1 MSDQAYTYM
10 DWPGIES
17 IIYCEEASPKD
28 ILAPRIVPEGV
39 LIQGFFPDAVSAET
53 VAGRKSYP
61 MECEDEAGYYAVII
75 PGKKIP
81 KYRFR
86 VTYRDCVKEFADPY
100 AFAAWITEKEEKSF
114 CAGTYYEAWKKLG
127 SHTIKREGWRGTN
140 FAVWA
145 PNAVRVSVV
154 GDFNNWDGRTLP
166 MHRMPMSG

>member
-28 ILAPRIVPEGV
+28 ILAPRMVPEGV

-61 MECEDEAGYYAVII
+61 MEREDEAGYYAVII
-75 PGKKIP
+75 PGKRIP

-86 VTYRDCVKEFADPY
+86 VTYRACVKEFADPY
-100 AFAAWITEKEEKSF
+100 AFSAGYFRAFASSF
-114 CAGTYYEAWKKLG
+114 SVMISSISRPVTFAIRKQYIMTSASSSRISLVSACSGVSSPSRTPVG
-127 SHTIKREGWRGTN
+127 NSHT
-140 FAVWA
+140 
-145 PNAVRVSVV
+145 
-154 GDFNNWDGRTLP
+154 
-166 MHRMPMSG
+166 